1 MMVCTHPRAPRT
13 EVESVRNKWHQRK
26 VAVLSN
32 SSATES
38 HHAEFISVQSTALH
52 RSAFCLP
59 MATCADPSKAF
70 CFLDASCNLVQR
82 CYPRSTISPWVK
94 VCSLFSACAW
104 AGLKALLLLC
114 VPCTEREELLTQES
128 SVTVPAF
135 VCSIR
140 ACDRRHCCCS
150 GFDSTHYLNGSLP
163 PVFPRERPTFF
174 RLLRVAS
181 PLHAPCPIAGAAKS
195 GRPFFASAQQLTWSS
210 RPRGAKRYPRPPSL
224 TAPTAAS
231 APRPRAAAGP
241 ALSCPTAQWG
251 AAAPPLRRR
260 QPMGGVPRRP
270 STCGCGSHLSGREK
284 PPEPVGAAGCAL
296 LSPFAPASSRPA
308 GPVPTPAASARH
320 DTRLRQVSCAGRGG
334 LEPRPVRPAPPTGVG
349 GWRSRGSA
357 AARGV
362 LGAAP
367 PSPRGG
373 GATRREGGGGATP
386 AAIPPLSLRPYHRRR
401 AAGQGRFETRHRRR
415 AWGSAAAVRLPPPTA
430 P

>member
-38 HHAEFISVQSTALH
+38 HQAEFISVQSTALH

-181 PLHAPCPIAGAAKS
+181 PLHAPCPIAGAANS
-195 GRPFFASAQQLTWSS
+195 GRPFFASAQQLTRPDPELPPARGEALPAAPVPLRSDS
-210 RPRGAKRYPRPPSL
+210 RFSAATPRGRGPRPLLPD
-224 TAPTAAS
+224 
-231 APRPRAAAGP
+231 RPMGRGGP
-241 ALSCPTAQWG
+241 APSPP
-251 AAAPPLRRR
+251 AAN
-260 QPMGGVPRRP
+260 GRRP
-270 STCGCGSHLSGREK
+270 SAAVHLRLRE
-284 PPEPVGAAGCAL
+284 PPERARKAARTRRCGGLRAAL
-296 LSPFAPASSRPA
+296 SVRPRVLPTRRASSD
-308 GPVPTPAASARH
+308 ARC
-320 DTRLRQVSCAGRGG
+320 LRQ
-334 LEPRPVRPAPPTGVG
+334 T
-349 GWRSRGSA
+349 
-357 AARGV
+357 
-362 LGAAP
+362 
-367 PSPRGG
+367 
-373 GATRREGGGGATP
+373 
-386 AAIPPLSLRPYHRRR
+386 
-401 AAGQGRFETRHRRR
+401 
-415 AWGSAAAVRLPPPTA
+415 
-430 P
+430 